1 MRARNI
7 KPGFFKNE
15 DLVEIDP
22 MGRLLFIG
30 LWMMADREGRLEDR
44 PRRIK
49 MEVFPGDNCDVDA
62 LLDDLQ
68 HWGFI
73 VRYEVDGDKFIQVV
87 NFLKHQNPN
96 PKEVASVIPVPQS
109 TAGRSPDCIQNI
121 SGLNPDC
128 IQNISATA
136 ESPLLNPESPLLNPE
151 SISPSNSDDVSNG
164 KADLCSAKEIA
175 VVCRGFG
182 VRCQSQN
189 PVVQEIARQG
199 VSRGALEAA
208 CGEAKRNGATSIRYV
223 VKVLESWVKDADG
236 MKVRGARPP
245 DGGQGSWGRFAAEVI
260 NRERKEVVD
269 VDSVVVG

>member
-15 DLVEIDP
+15 DLAEIDP

-49 MEVFPGDNCDVDA
+49 MEVFPGNNCDVDA

-68 HWGFI
+68 GRGFI
-73 VRYEVDGDKFIQVV
+73 IRYEVDGDKFIQVC
-87 NFLKHQNPN
+87 NFSKHQHPHV
-96 PKEVASVIPVPQS
+96 KEAPSTIPAPDEHQTS
-109 TAGRSPDCIQNI
+109 TVQAPDENQTSMGKIR
-121 SGLNPDC
+121 LNPDSL
-128 IQNISATA
+128 ITDSLI
-136 ESPLLNPESPLLNPE
+136 PE

-164 KADLCSAKEIA
+164 KAALCSAKEIA

-189 PVVQEIARQG
+189 PVVQELARQG

-223 VKVLESWVKDADG
+223 VRVLESWVKDADG
-236 MKVRGARPP
+236 MKVRGASPP
-245 DGGQGSWGRFAAEVI
+245 DGGHGSWGQFAAEVI
-260 NRERKEVVD
+260 YRERKEVVD